1 MTAGVV
7 FFTFHTSYPSLWLK
21 LVPSMILSCDKDPT
35 DNEVKDYTITFS
47 YSDGRKIKI
56 AFLGTEY
63 DINNQSPS
71 MLRMSNNEDP
81 MTRQ

>member
-35 DNEVKDYTITFS
+35 DNEVKRIPSQFVS
-47 YSDGRKIKI
+47 LASLSPVI
-56 AFLGTEY
+56 LLL
-63 DINNQSPS
+63 INVNG
-71 MLRMSNNEDP
+71 EAVA
-81 MTRQ
+81 